1 MCEEY
6 SFPRKRKIVHSHKT
20 ESRIWRLSQRR
31 LTLQEICLP
40 LCWLEEDLWYSLNEV
55 WCIICKEVR
64 RISEAGTGWAV
75 KRLQVCCTDI
85 KRVCRLTAYKSSKLQ
100 PWKLV
105 HGQTIL
111 SRRCFGILSALANS
125 NVLPS
130 AKGVCMTTDLVTLRY
145 GVGQSSII

>member
-20 ESRIWRLSQRR
+20 SSRIWRLSQTR

-40 LCWLEEDLWYSLNEV
+40 LRWLEEDYWYWLQEE
-55 WCIICKEVR
+55 WCVIYKEVR
-64 RISEAGTGWAV
+64 RKIETVREGCEVFAGLLYRHKASVLADRDASHQSFSLDSLW
-75 KRLQVCCTDI
+75 
-85 KRVCRLTAYKSSKLQ
+85 
-100 PWKLV
+100 

-111 SRRCFGILSALANS
+111 SRRYFSILSALANS

-130 AKGVCMTTDLVTLRY
+130 DKGVCMTTDHVTLRK